1 MQEAAELAPGA
12 MAAILGLG
20 ADAIRTVTADAA
32 GAGRVQ
38 LANFNAPTQIVI
50 SGDRSAVALA
60 SELAVA
66 AGARKAIPLN
76 VSGAWH
82 SALMEPARTRFA
94 RSIAQAPLA
103 LPAFTVVSNVD
114 AEPYR
119 DVATMRTN
127 LIRSVTDEVLWHA
140 AAERLLEER
149 LDLVVECGGTAVLT
163 GLVRRLPGAPK
174 TLHVGDENGIAKL
187 AELVS
192 SGAAVS

>member
-1 MQEAAELAPGA
+1 
-12 MAAILGLG
+12 
-20 ADAIRTVTADAA
+20 
-32 GAGRVQ
+32 VQ

-82 SALMEPARTRFA
+82 SELMEPARTRFA
-94 RSIAQAPLA
+94 RSVAEAPLA

-119 DVATMRTN
+119 DVATIRTN

-140 AAERLLEER
+140 TAERLLAER
-149 LDLVVECGGTAVLT
+149 LDLVIECGGTAVLT
-163 GLVRRLPGAPK
+163 ALVRRLPGAPK
-174 TLHVGDENGIAKL
+174 TVHVGDEAGLAKL
-187 AELVS
+187 AEFVS
-192 SGAAVS
+192 AGAAVS